1 MHCVFVLLLAL
12 ILAMTACG
20 ITGKTPGGDS
30 RQENA
35 ALTVTAFKIG
45 KADAIVLEAGGSTVV
60 IDTGEEEDGEEILTY
75 LKRNGCEAV
84 DLLIITHFDKDHVG
98 GAETLVKGIDIR
110 DVVIPDYVRDS
121 KKYERFMDALKG
133 KEIEPERLRETKQLS
148 PGGME
153 IRIDPPET
161 YDEAVFTEKYDNNC
175 SLLTK
180 VTYGSRSFLFTGD
193 IEAQRIRALLKEG
206 ADLSADVLKMPHHGR
221 YDALLPELLAAVSP
235 ELALI
240 CDSDKNPADEETLD
254 LLRERDIQTYETRR
268 GNIVVICDGERIV
281 AGNQK

>member
-1 MHCVFVLLLAL
+1 MRIFLVLLLSQ
-12 ILAMTACG
+12 ILAVTACG
-20 ITGKTPGGDS
+20 MTGETPKAES
-30 RQENA
+30 PQESA
-35 ALTVTAFKIG
+35 GMTVTAFKIG

-75 LKRNGCEAV
+75 LKQNGCEAV

-121 KKYERFMDALKG
+121 KKYERFMDSLKE
-133 KEIEPERLRETKQLS
+133 KEIEPERLRETKRLS
-148 PGGME
+148 LGGME
-153 IRIDPPET
+153 FRIDPPGT
-161 YDEAVFTEKYDNNC
+161 YDETVFTEKYDNNC

-180 VTYGSRSFLFTGD
+180 VTYGNRSFLFTGD

-221 YDALLPELLAAVSP
+221 YDELLPDLLDAVSP

-240 CDSDKNPADEETLD
+240 CDSDKNPADEETMD
-254 LLRERDIQTYETRR
+254 LLMKRDVQTYETRR
-268 GNIVVICDGERIV
+268 GNIVVSCDGERIV